1 VTPPS
6 EPSGAAPNRELPAV
20 ARGGLHRLT
29 LRAKGAL
36 TLVGLAIYVL
46 VVGAV
51 VSGSRDRQLA
61 MVEELERTHRS
72 EELLIQINMAVA
84 RAILTVNDNYIA
96 PDPIDAVQ
104 PITVEVEAV
113 LSNLRGLKGDFPT
126 LETNIADLRFD
137 LDHLRQTPARGDIAL
152 LRNQLHELVVVLDRI
167 TNGERERKQKL
178 LVAYRVAQDAVTL
191 EAVVFSLIGLIVL
204 GTATALFFSQLTWDI
219 RNVAARAMAIVQG
232 YRGQPLPVTRGDEVG
247 ELMVALNNMQLE
259 LRKHEAQIE
268 LARQQHFH
276 REKMAAVG
284 SLAAQLAHEINN
296 PIAAIAGVAQSIGEV
311 RAGRL
316 CSNELSIC
324 HPELILEQARRVALI
339 TRQIAEF
346 TAPHPPDP
354 QLLDLNGLVRSTCAF
369 VGYDQRF
376 RNLDLKTD
384 LDLQLPAIN
393 GVGDHLVQVL
403 MNLLINA
410 ADAVDG
416 VSGRK
421 PTISVSTCGFPDR
434 VVLAVSDNG
443 HGIAVANQERVFDE
457 YFTTKPAGKG
467 SGLGLALCRN
477 LLETCG
483 GSIHLASEID
493 VGTTVTVEL
502 PHADAGSAGV

>member
-1 VTPPS
+1 MTTPS
-6 EPSGAAPNRELPAV
+6 EPSGAAQNRSLPTV
-20 ARGGLHRLT
+20 ARRGLHRLT

-36 TLVGLAIYVL
+36 TLVGLAIYVV

-72 EELLIQINMAVA
+72 EELLIQVNMAVA

-96 PDPIDAVQ
+96 PDPVDAVQ
-104 PITVEVEAV
+104 PIAIEVEAV
-113 LSNLRGLKGDFPT
+113 QSNLQGLKGDFPA
-126 LETNIADLRFD
+126 LEANIADLRFD

-152 LRNQLHELVVVLDRI
+152 IRNQLHELVVVLDRI

-178 LVAYRVAQDAVTL
+178 LAAYRVAQDAVTL
-191 EAVVFSLIGLIVL
+191 ETVVFSLIGLLVL

-247 ELMVALNNMQLE
+247 ELMDALNNMQLE

-316 CSNELSIC
+316 CSNESSIC

-354 QLLDLNGLVRSTCAF
+354 QLLDLNGLVRSTCTF
-369 VGYDQRF
+369 IGYDRRF
-376 RNLDLKTD
+376 GDIDLKTD
-384 LDLQLPAIN
+384 LDLQLPAIT

-421 PTISVSTCGFPDR
+421 PTISVSTRDFPDR
-434 VVLAVSDNG
+434 VALAVSDNG
-443 HGIAVANQERVFDE
+443 HGIAAANQERVFDE
-457 YFTTKPAGKG
+457 FFTTKPVGKG

-483 GSIHLASEID
+483 GSIRLASEID

-502 PHADAGSAGV
+502 PHADAGAAGA

>member
-1 VTPPS
+1 MTTRS
-6 EPSGAAPNRELPAV
+6 EPSGAAQNRALPTV
-20 ARGGLHRLT
+20 ARRGLHRLT

-36 TLVGLAIYVL
+36 TLVGLAIYVV

-72 EELLIQINMAVA
+72 EELLIQVNMAVA
-84 RAILTVNDNYIA
+84 RAILTVNDNYIT
-96 PDPIDAVQ
+96 PDPVDAVQ
-104 PITVEVEAV
+104 PIAIEVEAV
-113 LSNLRGLKGDFPT
+113 QSKLKGDFPA
-126 LETNIADLRFD
+126 LEANIADLRFD

-152 LRNQLHELVVVLDRI
+152 IRNQLHELVVVLDRI

-178 LVAYRVAQDAVTL
+178 LAAYRVAQDAVTL
-191 EAVVFSLIGLIVL
+191 ETVVFSLIGLLVL

-247 ELMVALNNMQLE
+247 ELMDALNNMQLE

-316 CSNELSIC
+316 CSNESSIC

-354 QLLDLNGLVRSTCAF
+354 QLLDLNGLVRSTCTF
-369 VGYDQRF
+369 IGYDRRF
-376 RNLDLKTD
+376 GDIDLKTD
-384 LDLQLPAIN
+384 LDLQLPAIT

-403 MNLLINA
+403 MNLLVNA

-421 PTISVSTCGFPDR
+421 PTISVSTRGFPDR
-434 VVLAVSDNG
+434 AVLAVSDNG
-443 HGIAVANQERVFDE
+443 HGIAAANQERVFDE
-457 YFTTKPAGKG
+457 FFTTKPVGKG

-493 VGTTVTVEL
+493 VGTTVTVVL
-502 PHADAGSAGV
+502 PHADAGTAGA

>member
-1 VTPPS
+1 VHA
-6 EPSGAAPNRELPAV
+6 EPTAAGPGEASPAV
-20 ARGGLHRLT
+20 ARRGLHRLT
-29 LRAKGAL
+29 LRAKGGL
-36 TLVGLAIYVL
+36 TLAGLVIYVF

-51 VSGSRDRQLA
+51 VSASRDRQLA
-61 MVEELERTHRS
+61 MVDELERTHRR
-72 EELLIQINMAVA
+72 EELLIQVNMAVA

-96 PDPIDAVQ
+96 PDPADAIQ
-104 PITVEVEAV
+104 PIAIEVEAV
-113 LSNLRGLKGDFPT
+113 QSNLQGLKEDFPA
-126 LETNIADLRFD
+126 LEANIAGLQFD

-152 LRNQLHELVVVLDRI
+152 IRNQFHELVVVLDRI

-178 LVAYRVAQDAVTL
+178 LAAYRAAQDTVTL
-191 EAVVFSLIGLIVL
+191 ESIVFGLIGLIVL
-204 GTATALFFSQLTWDI
+204 GTVTALFFSQLTWDI
-219 RNVAARAMAIVQG
+219 RNVAARAMAIVKG
-232 YRGQPLPVTRGDEVG
+232 YRGQPLPVNRGDEVG
-247 ELMVALNNMQLE
+247 ELMDALNTMQHE

-296 PIAAIAGVAQSIGEV
+296 PIAAIAGVAQSISDV
-311 RAGRL
+311 RTGRQ
-316 CSNELSIC
+316 CSNELSVC
-324 HPELILEQARRVALI
+324 HPELILEQARRVSLI

-354 QLLDLNGLVRSTCAF
+354 QLLDLNGLVRSTCTF
-369 VGYDQRF
+369 IGYDRRF
-376 RNLDLKTD
+376 RDVDLKTD

-416 VSGRK
+416 IADRK
-421 PTISVSTCGFPDR
+421 PAITVSTRGLPDR
-434 VVLAVSDNG
+434 VVLAVADNG
-443 HGIAVANQERVFDE
+443 RGIAAENHERVFDE
-457 YFTTKPAGKG
+457 FFTTKPAGKG

-483 GSIHLASEID
+483 GSIHLASQ
-493 VGTTVTVEL
+493 VNAGTTVTVEL
-502 PHADAGSAGV
+502 PLAFAGRAAA

>member
-1 VTPPS
+1 VTQPP

-20 ARGGLHRLT
+20 ARGGLHWLT

-61 MVEELERTHRS
+61 MVEELERTHRG

-96 PDPIDAVQ
+96 PDPVDAVQ

-152 LRNQLHELVVVLDRI
+152 IRNQLHELVVVLDRI

-346 TAPHPPDP
+346 TAPHPTDP

-421 PTISVSTCGFPDR
+421 PTISVSTCGLPDR

-443 HGIAVANQERVFDE
+443 HGIGAANQERVFDE